1 MVHIKKLKIIMISII
16 LAVIALIPNN
26 VLADGPSYDITNYDM
41 DAYIQEDGTIHIDE
55 SITYYFSSSAN
66 GLTRDLRYYY
76 KTNKDTMEPNS
87 ARYQATG
94 IENLTVAVTNAAN
107 ITTNFTKSSDAE
119 KGDSGVYT
127 VDTVNADRTEGYDI
141 MVYSPISS
149 NNFQTVHY
157 SYDITDAVVQYN
169 DMSEIYYNFIGNG
182 IETDV
187 DEFNLDI
194 YLPISINMDDVKYYP
209 HTYATKLENI
219 QVILDSSSNCIS
231 FNIKN
236 ILSGKPVDA
245 RIVFPNTV
253 LMNCTKKYNNDYDFN
268 SLYKIENNMSLGNTR
283 YFTHITINI
292 ILGVLLVGLCIIFLT
307 YGIIKS
313 KKFRTTVKNANYFR
327 DIPKRLNLLEYQ
339 ALLPSKITDALSPNL
354 IIATI
359 LDLTNRKILN
369 METKIDANKKKQ
381 SDYEYNV
388 SINKNTDFTKL
399 YPYENQIL
407 SLIFSDQISA
417 DFNVSNY
424 TEKTVEL
431 NTRFKEISKNSKL
444 VQQISKASSKKLI
457 DTKKMYAKVKT
468 SLILNFLILIVTLF
482 IVFLFNTL
490 VMNPDKALGII
501 EFIISSVFTVFLSFI
516 VVVILDD
523 LYKIPTDKYAQD
535 QKEVLGLWKYLKD
548 YSLIKDRF
556 PIELSIWNEYLV
568 FASLFG
574 IADKVAKEFKEELI
588 KAGYSDEQIYLTY
601 PVLCMSSY
609 SSSFTTSINSSTGYS
624 GSGSGGGG
632 GRRRGSRC
640 FLNLYYLTYIKVPYL
655 INLR

>member
-1 MVHIKKLKIIMISII
+1 MEHIKKLKIIIIAII

-41 DAYIQEDGTIHIDE
+41 DAYIQEDGTLHIDE

-94 IENLTVAVTNAAN
+94 IENLTVAVTNSAN
-107 ITTNFTKSSDAE
+107 ITTNFEKVSNAE
-119 KGDSGVYT
+119 KGDNGVYT
-127 VDTVNADRTEGYDI
+127 VDTVNSDRTDGYDI

-187 DEFNLDI
+187 GEFNLDI
-194 YLPISINMDDVKYYP
+194 YLPKSINMDYVKYYP

-219 QVILDSSSNCIS
+219 QVLLDSSSNCIN

-236 ILSGKPVDA
+236 IPSGEPVDA

-268 SLYKIENNMSLGNTR
+268 SLYKIENSMSLGNTR
-283 YFTHITINI
+283 YFIHITINI
-292 ILGVLLVGLCIIFLT
+292 ILGVLLVALCIIFLT

-339 ALLPSKITDALSPNL
+339 ALLPSKMTDALSSNL

-369 METKIDANKKKQ
+369 METKKCRNKKKQ

-388 SINKNTDFTKL
+388 SINKYADFTKL
-399 YPYENQIL
+399 CPYEKQIL
-407 SLIFSDQISA
+407 SLIFSEQIST
-417 DFNVSNY
+417 DFNVSDY
-424 TEKTVEL
+424 TEKIVEL
-431 NTRFKEISKNSKL
+431 NARFKEISKNSKL
-444 VQQISKASSKKLI
+444 VQQISKANSKRLI
-457 DTKKMYAKVKT
+457 DTKKIYKKVKT
-468 SLILNFLILIVTLF
+468 SLILNFIILIVTLF

-490 VMNPDKALGII
+490 VMNPDKVLGII
-501 EFIISSVFTVFLSFI
+501 EFIISSVFTALFSF
-516 VVVILDD
+516 VVIVILDD

-548 YSLIKDRF
+548 YSLIKDRYQ
-556 PIELSIWNEYLV
+556 IELSIWNEYLV

-588 KAGYSDEQIYLTY
+588 KAGYSDDQIYLTY

-640 FLNLYYLTYIKVPYL
+640 FLNHYYLIFNIHKSPL
-655 INLR
+655 S

>member
-66 GLTRDLRYYY
+66 GLTRDLRYFY
-76 KTNKDTMEPNS
+76 KTNKDSMEPNS

-94 IENLTVAVTNAAN
+94 IENITVAVTNPAN
-107 ITTNFTKSSDAE
+107 ITTNFTKASNAE
-119 KGDSGVYT
+119 KGDNGVYT
-127 VDTVNADRTEGYDI
+127 VDAVNADRTDGYDI

-194 YLPISINMDDVKYYP
+194 YLPKSINMDDVKYYP
-209 HTYATKLENI
+209 HTYATKLEDI
-219 QVILDSSSNCIS
+219 QVMLDSASNCIS
-231 FNIKN
+231 FNIRN
-236 ILSGKPVDA
+236 IPSGKPVDA

-268 SLYKIENNMSLGNTR
+268 SLYKIENSMSLGNTR
-283 YFTHITINI
+283 YFIHITINI
-292 ILGVLLVGLCIIFLT
+292 ILGVLLVALCIIFLT
-307 YGIIKS
+307 YGTIKS
-313 KKFRTTVKNANYFR
+313 RKFRTTVKNANYFR

-339 ALLPSKITDALSPNL
+339 ALLPSKITDALSSNL

-369 METKIDANKKKQ
+369 LETKKDTNKKKQ

-388 SINKNTDFTKL
+388 SINKNADFTKL
-399 YPYENQIL
+399 YSYEEQIL
-407 SLIFSDQISA
+407 SLIFSDQIST
-417 DFNVSNY
+417 DFNVSAY

-431 NTRFKEISKNSKL
+431 NARFKEISKNSKL
-444 VQQISKASSKKLI
+444 VQQISKASSKRLI
-457 DTKKMYAKVKT
+457 DTKKIYEKVKT
-468 SLILNFLILIVTLF
+468 SLILNFIILIVTLF

-501 EFIISSVFTVFLSFI
+501 EFIISSVFTALFSF
-516 VVVILDD
+516 VVVAILYD
-523 LYKIPTDKYAQD
+523 LYKIPTNKYAQD

-548 YSLIKDRF
+548 YSLIKDRY

-588 KAGYSDEQIYLTY
+588 KAGYSDDQIYLTY

-640 FLNLYYLTYIKVPYL
+640 FLIHYYLIFNIHKSPLSY
-655 INLR
+655 

>member
-66 GLTRDLRYYY
+66 GLTRDLRYFY
-76 KTNKDTMEPNS
+76 KTNKDSMEPNS

-94 IENLTVAVTNAAN
+94 IENITVAVTNPAN
-107 ITTNFTKSSDAE
+107 ITTNFTKASNAE
-119 KGDSGVYT
+119 KGDNGVYT
-127 VDTVNADRTEGYDI
+127 VDAVNADRTDGYDI

-194 YLPISINMDDVKYYP
+194 YLPKSIKMDDVKYYP
-209 HTYATKLENI
+209 HTYATKLEDI
-219 QVILDSSSNCIS
+219 QVMLDSASNCIS
-231 FNIKN
+231 FNIRN
-236 ILSGKPVDA
+236 IPSGKPVDA

-268 SLYKIENNMSLGNTR
+268 SLYKIENSMSLGNTR
-283 YFTHITINI
+283 YFIHITINI
-292 ILGVLLVGLCIIFLT
+292 ILGVLLVTLCTIFLT

-313 KKFRTTVKNANYFR
+313 KKFRTTVKNVNYFR
-327 DIPKRLNLLEYQ
+327 DIPKHLNLLEYQ
-339 ALLPSKITDALSPNL
+339 ALLPSKATDALSSNL

-369 METKIDANKKKQ
+369 METKKGANKK
-381 SDYEYNV
+381 YEYNV
-388 SINKNTDFTKL
+388 SINKNVDFTKL
-399 YPYENQIL
+399 YPYEKQIL
-407 SLIFSDQISA
+407 SLIFSDQISTN
-417 DFNVSNY
+417 FNASAY
-424 TEKTVEL
+424 TEKTLEL
-431 NTRFKEISKNSKL
+431 NARFKEISKNRKL

-457 DTKKMYAKVKT
+457 DTKKIYEKVKT
-468 SLILNFLILIVTLF
+468 SLILNFIILIVTLL

-490 VMNPDKALGII
+490 VMNPDKALGIV
-501 EFIISSVFTVFLSFI
+501 EFIMSSVFTAFLTFI
-516 VVVILDD
+516 VVIILDD

-535 QKEVLGLWKYLKD
+535 QKELLGLWKYLKD
-548 YSLIKDRF
+548 YSLIKDRY

-588 KAGYSDEQIYLTY
+588 KAGYSDDQIYLTY

-632 GRRRGSRC
+632 GRRRWSRC
-640 FLNLYYLTYIKVPYL
+640 FLIHYYLIFNIHKSPLSY
-655 INLR
+655 

>member
-1 MVHIKKLKIIMISII
+1 MAHIKKLKIIMISII

-66 GLTRDLRYYY
+66 GLTRDLRYFY
-76 KTNKDTMEPNS
+76 KTNKDSMEPNS

-94 IENLTVAVTNAAN
+94 IENITVAVTNPAN
-107 ITTNFTKSSDAE
+107 ITTNFTKASNAE
-119 KGDSGVYT
+119 KGDNGVYT
-127 VDTVNADRTEGYDI
+127 VDAVNADRTDGYDI

-194 YLPISINMDDVKYYP
+194 YLPKSINMDDVKYYP
-209 HTYATKLENI
+209 HTYATKLEDI
-219 QVILDSSSNCIS
+219 QVMLDSASNCIS
-231 FNIKN
+231 FNIRN
-236 ILSGKPVDA
+236 IPSGKPVDA

-268 SLYKIENNMSLGNTR
+268 SLYKIENSMSLGNTR
-283 YFTHITINI
+283 YFIHITINI
-292 ILGVLLVGLCIIFLT
+292 ILGVLLVTLCTIFLT

-313 KKFRTTVKNANYFR
+313 KKFRTTVKNVNYFR
-327 DIPKRLNLLEYQ
+327 DIPKHLNLLEYQ
-339 ALLPSKITDALSPNL
+339 ALLPSKATDALSSNL

-369 METKIDANKKKQ
+369 METKKGANKK
-381 SDYEYNV
+381 YEYNV
-388 SINKNTDFTKL
+388 SINKNVDFTKL
-399 YPYENQIL
+399 YPYEKQIL
-407 SLIFSDQISA
+407 SLIFSDQISTN
-417 DFNVSNY
+417 FNASAY
-424 TEKTVEL
+424 TEKTLEL
-431 NTRFKEISKNSKL
+431 NARFKEISKNRKL

-457 DTKKMYAKVKT
+457 DNKKKYKKVKT
-468 SLILNFLILIVTLF
+468 SLILNFIILIVTLL

-490 VMNPDKALGII
+490 VMNPDKTLGIV
-501 EFIISSVFTVFLSFI
+501 EFIMSSVFTAFLTFI
-516 VVVILDD
+516 VVIILDD
-523 LYKIPTDKYAQD
+523 LYKIPTNKYAQD

-548 YSLIKDRF
+548 YSLIKDRY

-588 KAGYSDEQIYLTY
+588 KAGYSDDKIYLTY

-609 SSSFTTSINSSTGYS
+609 SSSFATSINSSTGYS

-632 GRRRGSRC
+632 GRRRWSRC
-640 FLNLYYLTYIKVPYL
+640 FLIHYYLIFNIHKSPLSY
-655 INLR
+655 

>member
-66 GLTRDLRYYY
+66 GLTRDLRYFY
-76 KTNKDTMEPNS
+76 KTNKDSMEPNS

-94 IENLTVAVTNAAN
+94 IENITVAVTNPAN
-107 ITTNFTKSSDAE
+107 ITTNFTKASNAE
-119 KGDSGVYT
+119 KGDNGVYT
-127 VDTVNADRTEGYDI
+127 VDAVNADRTDGYDI

-194 YLPISINMDDVKYYP
+194 YLPKSINMDDVKYYP
-209 HTYATKLENI
+209 HTYATKLEDI
-219 QVILDSSSNCIS
+219 QVMLDSASNCIS
-231 FNIKN
+231 FNIRN
-236 ILSGKPVDA
+236 IPSGKPVDA

-268 SLYKIENNMSLGNTR
+268 SLYKIENSMSLGNTR
-283 YFTHITINI
+283 YFIHITINI
-292 ILGVLLVGLCIIFLT
+292 ILGVLLVTLCTIFLT

-313 KKFRTTVKNANYFR
+313 KKYRTTVKNVNYFR
-327 DIPKRLNLLEYQ
+327 DIPKHLNLLEYQ
-339 ALLPSKITDALSPNL
+339 ALLPSKATDALSSNL

-369 METKIDANKKKQ
+369 METKKGANKK
-381 SDYEYNV
+381 YEYNV
-388 SINKNTDFTKL
+388 SINKNVDFTKL
-399 YPYENQIL
+399 YPYEKQIL
-407 SLIFSDQISA
+407 SLIFSDQISTN
-417 DFNVSNY
+417 FNASAY
-424 TEKTVEL
+424 TEKTLEL
-431 NTRFKEISKNSKL
+431 NARFKEISKNRKL
-444 VQQISKASSKKLI
+444 VQQISKASSKRLI
-457 DTKKMYAKVKT
+457 DTKKIYEKVKT
-468 SLILNFLILIVTLF
+468 SLILNFIILIVTLF

-490 VMNPDKALGII
+490 VMNPDKTLGIV
-501 EFIISSVFTVFLSFI
+501 EFIMSSVFTAFLTFI
-516 VVVILDD
+516 VVIILDD
-523 LYKIPTDKYAQD
+523 LYKIPTNKYAQD

-548 YSLIKDRF
+548 YSLIKDRY

-588 KAGYSDEQIYLTY
+588 KAGYSDDQIYLTY

-640 FLNLYYLTYIKVPYL
+640 FLIHYYLIFNIHKSPLSY
-655 INLR
+655 

>member
-66 GLTRDLRYYY
+66 GLTRDLRYFY
-76 KTNKDTMEPNS
+76 KTNKDLMEPNS

-94 IENLTVAVTNAAN
+94 IENITVAVTNPAN
-107 ITTNFTKSSDAE
+107 ITTNFTKASNAE
-119 KGDSGVYT
+119 KGDNGVYT
-127 VDTVNADRTEGYDI
+127 VDAVNADRTDGYDI

-194 YLPISINMDDVKYYP
+194 YLPKSINMDDVKYYP
-209 HTYATKLENI
+209 HTYATKLEDI
-219 QVILDSSSNCIS
+219 QVMLDSASNCIS
-231 FNIKN
+231 FNIRN
-236 ILSGKPVDA
+236 IPSGKPVDA

-268 SLYKIENNMSLGNTR
+268 SLYKIENSMSLGNTR
-283 YFTHITINI
+283 YFIHITINI
-292 ILGVLLVGLCIIFLT
+292 ILGVLLVTLCTIFLT

-313 KKFRTTVKNANYFR
+313 KKFRTTVKNVNYFR
-327 DIPKRLNLLEYQ
+327 DIPKHLNLLEYQ
-339 ALLPSKITDALSPNL
+339 ALLPSKATDALSSNL

-369 METKIDANKKKQ
+369 METKKGANKK
-381 SDYEYNV
+381 YEYNV
-388 SINKNTDFTKL
+388 SINKNVDFTKL
-399 YPYENQIL
+399 YPYEKQIL
-407 SLIFSDQISA
+407 SLIFSDQISTN
-417 DFNVSNY
+417 FNASAY
-424 TEKTVEL
+424 TEKTLEL
-431 NTRFKEISKNSKL
+431 NARFKEISKNRKL

-457 DTKKMYAKVKT
+457 DTKKIYEKVKT
-468 SLILNFLILIVTLF
+468 SLILNFIILIVTLL

-490 VMNPDKALGII
+490 VMNPDKALGIV
-501 EFIISSVFTVFLSFI
+501 EFIMSSVFTAFLTFI
-516 VVVILDD
+516 VVIILDD

-535 QKEVLGLWKYLKD
+535 QKELLGLWKYLKD
-548 YSLIKDRF
+548 YSLIKDRY

-588 KAGYSDEQIYLTY
+588 KAGYSDDQIYLTY

-632 GRRRGSRC
+632 GRRRWSRC
-640 FLNLYYLTYIKVPYL
+640 FLIHYYLIFNIHKSPLSY
-655 INLR
+655 

>member
-1 MVHIKKLKIIMISII
+1 MEHIKKLKIIILTII

-41 DAYIQEDGTIHIDE
+41 DAYIQEDGTLHIDE

-107 ITTNFTKSSDAE
+107 ITTNFAKVSDAE
-119 KGDSGVYT
+119 KGDNGVYT
-127 VDTVNADRTEGYDI
+127 VDTVNADRTDGYDI

-182 IETDV
+182 IETGV

-194 YLPISINMDDVKYYP
+194 YLPKSINMDDVKYYP

-219 QVILDSSSNCIS
+219 QVMLDSSSNCIN

-236 ILSGKPVDA
+236 IPSGEPVDA

-268 SLYKIENNMSLGNTR
+268 SLYKIENSMSLGNTR
-283 YFTHITINI
+283 YFIHITINI
-292 ILGVLLVGLCIIFLT
+292 ILGVLLVALCIIFLT

-339 ALLPSKITDALSPNL
+339 ALLPSKMTDALSSNL

-369 METKIDANKKKQ
+369 METKKGANKKKQ

-388 SINKNTDFTKL
+388 YINKDADFTKL
-399 YPYENQIL
+399 CPYEKQIL
-407 SLIFSDQISA
+407 SLIFSDQIST
-417 DFNVSNY
+417 DFNVSDY
-424 TEKTVEL
+424 TEKIAEL
-431 NTRFKEISKNSKL
+431 NARFKEISKNSKL
-444 VQQISKASSKKLI
+444 VQQISKANSKRLI
-457 DTKKMYAKVKT
+457 DTKKIYKKVKT
-468 SLILNFLILIVTLF
+468 SLILNFIILIVTLF

-490 VMNPDKALGII
+490 VMNPDKVLGII
-501 EFIISSVFTVFLSFI
+501 EFIISSVFTALFSFV

-523 LYKIPTDKYAQD
+523 LYKIPTDNYAQD

-548 YSLIKDRF
+548 YSLIKDRY

-588 KAGYSDEQIYLTY
+588 KAGYSDDQIYLTY

-640 FLNLYYLTYIKVPYL
+640 FLIIYYLIFNIHKSPL
-655 INLR
+655 S

>member
-66 GLTRDLRYYY
+66 GLTRDLRYFY
-76 KTNKDTMEPNS
+76 KTNKDSMEPNS

-94 IENLTVAVTNAAN
+94 IENITVAVTNPAN
-107 ITTNFTKSSDAE
+107 ITTNFTKASNAE
-119 KGDSGVYT
+119 KGDNGVYT
-127 VDTVNADRTEGYDI
+127 VDAVNADRTDGYDI

-194 YLPISINMDDVKYYP
+194 YLPKSINMDDVKYYP
-209 HTYATKLENI
+209 HTYATKLEDI
-219 QVILDSSSNCIS
+219 QVMLDSASNCIS
-231 FNIKN
+231 FNIRN
-236 ILSGKPVDA
+236 IPSGKPVDA

-268 SLYKIENNMSLGNTR
+268 SLYKIENSMSLGNTR
-283 YFTHITINI
+283 YFIHITINI
-292 ILGVLLVGLCIIFLT
+292 ILGVLLVTLCTIFLT

-313 KKFRTTVKNANYFR
+313 KKYRTTVKNVNYFR
-327 DIPKRLNLLEYQ
+327 DIPKHLNLLEYQ
-339 ALLPSKITDALSPNL
+339 ALLPSKATDALSSNL

-369 METKIDANKKKQ
+369 METKKGANKK
-381 SDYEYNV
+381 YEYNV
-388 SINKNTDFTKL
+388 SINKNVDFTKL
-399 YPYENQIL
+399 YPYEKQIL
-407 SLIFSDQISA
+407 SLIFSDQISTN
-417 DFNVSNY
+417 FNASAY
-424 TEKTVEL
+424 TEKTLEL
-431 NTRFKEISKNSKL
+431 NARFKEISKNRKL

-457 DTKKMYAKVKT
+457 DNKKMYKKVKT
-468 SLILNFLILIVTLF
+468 SLILNFIILIVTLL

-490 VMNPDKALGII
+490 VMNPDKTLGIV
-501 EFIISSVFTVFLSFI
+501 EFIMSSVFTAFLTFI
-516 VVVILDD
+516 VVIILDD
-523 LYKIPTDKYAQD
+523 LYKIPTNKYAKD

-548 YSLIKDRF
+548 YSLIKDRY

-588 KAGYSDEQIYLTY
+588 KAGYSDDQIYLTY

-632 GRRRGSRC
+632 GRRRWSRC
-640 FLNLYYLTYIKVPYL
+640 FLIHYYLIFNIHKSPLSY
-655 INLR
+655 

>member
-66 GLTRDLRYYY
+66 GLTRDLRYFY
-76 KTNKDTMEPNS
+76 KTNKDSMEPNS

-94 IENLTVAVTNAAN
+94 IENITVAVTNPAN
-107 ITTNFTKSSDAE
+107 ITTNFTKASNAE
-119 KGDSGVYT
+119 KGDNGVYT
-127 VDTVNADRTEGYDI
+127 VDAVNADRTDGYDI

-157 SYDITDAVVQYN
+157 SYDITDVVVQYN

-194 YLPISINMDDVKYYP
+194 YLPKSINMDDVKYYP
-209 HTYATKLENI
+209 HTYATKLEDI
-219 QVILDSSSNCIS
+219 QVMLDSASNCIS
-231 FNIKN
+231 FNIRN
-236 ILSGKPVDA
+236 IPSGKPVDA

-268 SLYKIENNMSLGNTR
+268 SLYKIENSMSLGNTR
-283 YFTHITINI
+283 YFIHITINI
-292 ILGVLLVGLCIIFLT
+292 ILGVLLVTLCTIFLT

-313 KKFRTTVKNANYFR
+313 KKFRTTVKNVNYFR
-327 DIPKRLNLLEYQ
+327 DIPKHLNLLEYQ
-339 ALLPSKITDALSPNL
+339 ALLPSKATDALSSNL

-369 METKIDANKKKQ
+369 METKKGANKK
-381 SDYEYNV
+381 YEYNV
-388 SINKNTDFTKL
+388 SINKNVDFTKL
-399 YPYENQIL
+399 YPYEKQIL
-407 SLIFSDQISA
+407 SLIFSDQISTN
-417 DFNVSNY
+417 FNASAY
-424 TEKTVEL
+424 TEKTLEL
-431 NTRFKEISKNSKL
+431 NARFKEISKNRKL

-457 DTKKMYAKVKT
+457 DTKKIYEKVKT
-468 SLILNFLILIVTLF
+468 SLILNFIILIVTLL

-490 VMNPDKALGII
+490 VMNPDKALGIV
-501 EFIISSVFTVFLSFI
+501 EFIMSSVFTAFLTFI
-516 VVVILDD
+516 VVIILDD

-535 QKEVLGLWKYLKD
+535 QKELLGLWKYLKD
-548 YSLIKDRF
+548 YSLIKDRY

-588 KAGYSDEQIYLTY
+588 KAGYSDDQIYLTY

-632 GRRRGSRC
+632 GRRRWSRC
-640 FLNLYYLTYIKVPYL
+640 FLIHYYLIFNIHKSPLSY
-655 INLR
+655 

>member
-66 GLTRDLRYYY
+66 GLTRDLRYFY
-76 KTNKDTMEPNS
+76 KTNKDSMEPNS

-94 IENLTVAVTNAAN
+94 IENITVAVTNPAN
-107 ITTNFTKSSDAE
+107 ITTNFTKASNAE
-119 KGDSGVYT
+119 KGDNGVYT
-127 VDTVNADRTEGYDI
+127 VDAVNADRTDGYDI

-194 YLPISINMDDVKYYP
+194 YLPKSINMDDVKYYP
-209 HTYATKLENI
+209 HTYATKLEDI
-219 QVILDSSSNCIS
+219 QVMLDSASNCIS
-231 FNIKN
+231 FNIRN
-236 ILSGKPVDA
+236 IPSGKPVDA

-268 SLYKIENNMSLGNTR
+268 SLYKIENSMSLGNTR
-283 YFTHITINI
+283 YFIHITINI
-292 ILGVLLVGLCIIFLT
+292 ILGVLLVTLCTIFLT

-313 KKFRTTVKNANYFR
+313 KKFRTTVKNVNYFR
-327 DIPKRLNLLEYQ
+327 DIPKHLNLLEYQ
-339 ALLPSKITDALSPNL
+339 ALLPSKATDALSSNL

-369 METKIDANKKKQ
+369 METKKGANKK
-381 SDYEYNV
+381 YEYNV
-388 SINKNTDFTKL
+388 SINKNVDFTKL
-399 YPYENQIL
+399 YPYEKQIL
-407 SLIFSDQISA
+407 SLIFSDQISTN
-417 DFNVSNY
+417 FNASAY
-424 TEKTVEL
+424 TEKTLEL
-431 NTRFKEISKNSKL
+431 NARFKEISKNRKL

-457 DTKKMYAKVKT
+457 DNKKMYKKVKT
-468 SLILNFLILIVTLF
+468 SLILNFIILIVTLL

-490 VMNPDKALGII
+490 VMNPDKTLGIV
-501 EFIISSVFTVFLSFI
+501 EFIMSSVFTAFLTFI
-516 VVVILDD
+516 VVIILDD
-523 LYKIPTDKYAQD
+523 LYKIPTNKYAQD

-548 YSLIKDRF
+548 YSLIKDRY

-588 KAGYSDEQIYLTY
+588 KAGYSDDKIYLTY

-609 SSSFTTSINSSTGYS
+609 SSSFATSINSSTGYS

-632 GRRRGSRC
+632 GRRRWSRC
-640 FLNLYYLTYIKVPYL
+640 FLIHYYLIFNIHKSPLSY
-655 INLR
+655 

>member
-1 MVHIKKLKIIMISII
+1 MKHIKKLKIIIITII

-41 DAYIQEDGTIHIDE
+41 DAYIQEDGTLHIDE

-107 ITTNFTKSSDAE
+107 ITTNFAKVSDAE
-119 KGDSGVYT
+119 KGDNGVYT
-127 VDTVNADRTEGYDI
+127 VDTVNADRTDGYDI

-157 SYDITDAVVQYN
+157 TYDITDAVVQYN

-194 YLPISINMDDVKYYP
+194 YLPKSINIDDVKYYP

-219 QVILDSSSNCIS
+219 QVMLDSSSNCIN

-236 ILSGKPVDA
+236 IPSGEPVDA
-245 RIVFPNTV
+245 RIVFPNTA

-268 SLYKIENNMSLGNTR
+268 SLYKIENSMSLGNTR
-283 YFTHITINI
+283 YFIHITINI
-292 ILGVLLVGLCIIFLT
+292 ILGVLLVALCIIFLT

-339 ALLPSKITDALSPNL
+339 ALLPSKMTDALSSNL

-359 LDLTNRKILN
+359 LDLTNKKILN
-369 METKIDANKKKQ
+369 METKKGANKKKQ

-388 SINKNTDFTKL
+388 SINKNADFTKL
-399 YPYENQIL
+399 YPYEKQIL
-407 SLIFSDQISA
+407 SLIFSDQIST
-417 DFNVSNY
+417 DFNVSDC
-424 TEKTVEL
+424 TEKIIEL
-431 NTRFKEISKNSKL
+431 NARFKEISKNSKL
-444 VQQISKASSKKLI
+444 VQQISKANSKRLI
-457 DTKKMYAKVKT
+457 DTKKIYKKVKT
-468 SLILNFLILIVTLF
+468 SLLLNFIILIVTLF

-490 VMNPDKALGII
+490 VMNPDKVLGII
-501 EFIISSVFTVFLSFI
+501 ELIISSIFMTLFSFI

-523 LYKIPTDKYAQD
+523 LYKIPTDQYAQD
-535 QKEVLGLWKYLKD
+535 QKEVIGLWKYLKD
-548 YSLIKDRF
+548 YSLIKDKY
-556 PIELSIWNEYLV
+556 PIEISIWNEYLV

-588 KAGYSDEQIYLTY
+588 KSGYSDDQIYLTY

-632 GRRRGSRC
+632 GRRWGSRC
-640 FLNLYYLTYIKVPYL
+640 FLNLYYLIFN
-655 INLR
+655 I

>member
-1 MVHIKKLKIIMISII
+1 MGYIKKLKILFIIII
-16 LAVIALIPNN
+16 LVAISLMPNM

-41 DAYIQEDGTIHIDE
+41 DAYVQEDGTLHVDE
-55 SITYYFSSSAN
+55 SITYYFSSSGN

-76 KTNKDTMEPNS
+76 KTNKDSMEPTS

-94 IENLTVAVTNAAN
+94 IENLTVAVTNSAN
-107 ITTNFTKSSDAE
+107 TTTNFTKESFAE
-119 KGDSGVYT
+119 KGDYGVYT
-127 VDTVNADRTEGYDI
+127 IDTVNSEQTKGYDI
-141 MVYSPISS
+141 RVYSPISS
-149 NNFQTVHY
+149 DNFQTVHY

-194 YLPISINMDDVKYYP
+194 YLPKSINMDDVKYYP

-219 QVILDSSSNCIS
+219 QIMLDSASNCIS

-236 ILSGKPVDA
+236 IPSGKPVDA

-253 LMNCTKKYNNDYDFN
+253 LMNCTKKYNNDYDFS
-268 SLYKIENNMSLGNTR
+268 SLNKIENNMSFGNTR
-283 YFTHITINI
+283 YFLHINI
-292 ILGVLLVGLCIIFLT
+292 NFILGALLVGLCIIFLT

-339 ALLPSKITDALSPNL
+339 VLLPSKITNALSSNL

-369 METKIDANKKKQ
+369 METLKSSNKKKQ

-388 SINKNTDFTKL
+388 SINKNADFTKL
-399 YPYENQIL
+399 YPYEKQIL
-407 SLIFSDQISA
+407 SLIFSDQIST

-431 NTRFKEISKNSKL
+431 NARFKEISNNSKL
-444 VQQISKASSKKLI
+444 VRQISKASTKKLI
-457 DTKKMYAKVKT
+457 DNKTIYKKVKT
-468 SLILNFLILIVTLF
+468 SLILNFIILIVVLL
-482 IVFLFNTL
+482 IVFLLNTL
-490 VMNPDKALGII
+490 VINPDKSLGII
-501 EFIISSVFTVFLSFI
+501 EFIISFVFTAFFSFI
-516 VVVILDD
+516 VIVILDD
-523 LYKIPTDKYAQD
+523 FFKIPIDKYAQD

-548 YSLIKDRF
+548 YSLIKDRY

-588 KAGYSDEQIYLTY
+588 KAGYTDEQIYLSY

-609 SSSFTTSINSSTGYS
+609 SSSFATSINSSTGYS

-640 FLNLYYLTYIKVPYL
+640 FLILHYL
-655 INLR
+655 IFTYNI

>member
-1 MVHIKKLKIIMISII
+1 MEHIKKLKIIIIAII

-41 DAYIQEDGTIHIDE
+41 DAYIQEDGTLHIDE

-94 IENLTVAVTNAAN
+94 IENLTVAVTNSAN
-107 ITTNFTKSSDAE
+107 ITTNFEKVSNAE
-119 KGDSGVYT
+119 KGDNGVYT
-127 VDTVNADRTEGYDI
+127 VDTVNADRTDGYDI

-187 DEFNLDI
+187 GEFNLDI
-194 YLPISINMDDVKYYP
+194 YLPKSINMDYVKYYP

-219 QVILDSSSNCIS
+219 QVLLDSSSNCIN

-236 ILSGKPVDA
+236 IPSGEPVDA

-268 SLYKIENNMSLGNTR
+268 SLYKIENSMSLGNTR
-283 YFTHITINI
+283 YFIHITINI
-292 ILGVLLVGLCIIFLT
+292 ILGVLLVALCIIFLT

-339 ALLPSKITDALSPNL
+339 ALLPSKMTDALSSNL

-369 METKIDANKKKQ
+369 METKKCRNKKKQ

-388 SINKNTDFTKL
+388 SINKDADFTKL
-399 YPYENQIL
+399 CPYEKQIL
-407 SLIFSDQISA
+407 SLIFSEQIST
-417 DFNVSNY
+417 DFNVSDY
-424 TEKTVEL
+424 TEKIVEL
-431 NTRFKEISKNSKL
+431 NARFKEISKNSKL
-444 VQQISKASSKKLI
+444 VQQISKANSKRLI
-457 DTKKMYAKVKT
+457 DTKKIYKKVKT
-468 SLILNFLILIVTLF
+468 SLILNFIILIVTLF

-490 VMNPDKALGII
+490 VMNPDKVLGII
-501 EFIISSVFTVFLSFI
+501 EFIISSVFTALFSF
-516 VVVILDD
+516 VVIVILDD

-548 YSLIKDRF
+548 YSLIKDRY

-588 KAGYSDEQIYLTY
+588 KAGYSDDQIYLTY

-640 FLNLYYLTYIKVPYL
+640 FLNHYYLIFNIHKSPL
-655 INLR
+655 S

>member
-1 MVHIKKLKIIMISII
+1 MEHIKKLKIIIIAII

-41 DAYIQEDGTIHIDE
+41 DAYIQEDGTLHIDE

-94 IENLTVAVTNAAN
+94 IENLTVAVTNSAN
-107 ITTNFTKSSDAE
+107 ITTNFEKVSNAE
-119 KGDSGVYT
+119 KGDNGVYT
-127 VDTVNADRTEGYDI
+127 VDTVNADRTDGYDI

-187 DEFNLDI
+187 GEFNLDI
-194 YLPISINMDDVKYYP
+194 YLPKSINMDYVKYYP

-219 QVILDSSSNCIS
+219 QVLLDSSSNCIN

-236 ILSGKPVDA
+236 IPSGEPVDA

-268 SLYKIENNMSLGNTR
+268 SLYKIENSMSLGNTR
-283 YFTHITINI
+283 YFIHITINI
-292 ILGVLLVGLCIIFLT
+292 ILGVLLVALCIIFLT

-339 ALLPSKITDALSPNL
+339 ALLPSKMTDALSSNL

-369 METKIDANKKKQ
+369 METKKCRNKKKQ

-388 SINKNTDFTKL
+388 SINKDADFTKL
-399 YPYENQIL
+399 CPYEKQIL
-407 SLIFSDQISA
+407 SLIFSEQIST
-417 DFNVSNY
+417 DFNVSDY
-424 TEKTVEL
+424 TEKIVEL
-431 NTRFKEISKNSKL
+431 NARFKEISKNSKL
-444 VQQISKASSKKLI
+444 VQQISKANSKRLI
-457 DTKKMYAKVKT
+457 DTKKIYKKVKT
-468 SLILNFLILIVTLF
+468 SLILNFIILIVTLF

-490 VMNPDKALGII
+490 VMNPDKVLGII
-501 EFIISSVFTVFLSFI
+501 EFIISSVFTALFSFV

-523 LYKIPTDKYAQD
+523 LYKIPTDNYAQD

-548 YSLIKDRF
+548 YSLIKDRY

-588 KAGYSDEQIYLTY
+588 KAGYSDDQIYLTY

-640 FLNLYYLTYIKVPYL
+640 FLIRYYLIFNIHKSPL
-655 INLR
+655 S

>member
-66 GLTRDLRYYY
+66 GLTRDLRYFY
-76 KTNKDTMEPNS
+76 KTNKDSMEPNS

-94 IENLTVAVTNAAN
+94 IENITVAVTNPAN
-107 ITTNFTKSSDAE
+107 ITTNFTKASNAE
-119 KGDSGVYT
+119 KGDNGVYT
-127 VDTVNADRTEGYDI
+127 VDAVNADRTDGYDI

-194 YLPISINMDDVKYYP
+194 YLPKSINMDDVKYYP
-209 HTYATKLENI
+209 HTYATKLEDI
-219 QVILDSSSNCIS
+219 QVMLDSASNCIS
-231 FNIKN
+231 FNIRN
-236 ILSGKPVDA
+236 IPSGKPVDA

-268 SLYKIENNMSLGNTR
+268 SLYKIENSMSLGNTR
-283 YFTHITINI
+283 YFIHITINI
-292 ILGVLLVGLCIIFLT
+292 ILGVLLVTLCTIFLT

-313 KKFRTTVKNANYFR
+313 KKYRTTVKNVNYFR
-327 DIPKRLNLLEYQ
+327 DIPKHLNLLEYQ
-339 ALLPSKITDALSPNL
+339 ALLPSKATDALSSNL

-369 METKIDANKKKQ
+369 METKKGANKK
-381 SDYEYNV
+381 YEYNV
-388 SINKNTDFTKL
+388 SINKNVDFTKL
-399 YPYENQIL
+399 YPYEKQIL
-407 SLIFSDQISA
+407 SLIFSDQISTN
-417 DFNVSNY
+417 FNASAY
-424 TEKTVEL
+424 TEKTLEL
-431 NTRFKEISKNSKL
+431 NARFKEISKNRKL
-444 VQQISKASSKKLI
+444 VQQISKASSKRLI
-457 DTKKMYAKVKT
+457 DTKKIYEKVKT
-468 SLILNFLILIVTLF
+468 SLILNFIILIVTLL

-490 VMNPDKALGII
+490 VMNPDKTLGIV
-501 EFIISSVFTVFLSFI
+501 EFIMSSVFTAFLTFI
-516 VVVILDD
+516 VVIILDD
-523 LYKIPTDKYAQD
+523 LYKIPTNKYAQD

-548 YSLIKDRF
+548 YSLIKDRY

-588 KAGYSDEQIYLTY
+588 KAGYSDDQIYLTY

-632 GRRRGSRC
+632 GRRRWSRC
-640 FLNLYYLTYIKVPYL
+640 FLIHYYLIFNIHKSPLSY
-655 INLR
+655 

>member
-1 MVHIKKLKIIMISII
+1 MEHIKKLKIIIITII
-16 LAVIALIPNN
+16 LVVIALIPNN

-41 DAYIQEDGTIHIDE
+41 DAYIQEDGTLHIDE

-94 IENLTVAVTNAAN
+94 IENLTVAVTNSAN
-107 ITTNFTKSSDAE
+107 ITTNFAKVSNAE
-119 KGDSGVYT
+119 KGDNGVYT
-127 VDTVNADRTEGYDI
+127 VDTVNADRTDGYDI

-194 YLPISINMDDVKYYP
+194 YLPKSINMDYVKYYP

-219 QVILDSSSNCIS
+219 QVLLDSSSNCIN

-236 ILSGKPVDA
+236 IPSGEPVDA

-268 SLYKIENNMSLGNTR
+268 SLYKIENSMSLGNTR
-283 YFTHITINI
+283 YFIHITINI
-292 ILGVLLVGLCIIFLT
+292 ILGVLLFALCIIFLT

-339 ALLPSKITDALSPNL
+339 ALLPSKITNALSSNL

-359 LDLTNRKILN
+359 LDLTNRNILN
-369 METKIDANKKKQ
+369 METKKGANKKKQ

-388 SINKNTDFTKL
+388 SINKNADFTKL
-399 YPYENQIL
+399 YPYEKQII
-407 SLIFSDQISA
+407 SLIFSDQIST

-424 TEKTVEL
+424 TEKKVEL
-431 NTRFKEISKNSKL
+431 NARFKEISKNSKL
-444 VQQISKASSKKLI
+444 VQQISKASLQKLI
-457 DTKKMYAKVKT
+457 DTKKMYEKVKT

-501 EFIISSVFTVFLSFI
+501 EFIISSVFTALFSF
-516 VVVILDD
+516 VVIVILDD

-548 YSLIKDRF
+548 YSLIKDRY

-588 KAGYSDEQIYLTY
+588 KAGYSDDQIYLTY

-640 FLNLYYLTYIKVPYL
+640 FLIHYYLIFNIHKSPL
-655 INLR
+655 S

>member
-66 GLTRDLRYYY
+66 GLTRDLRYFY
-76 KTNKDTMEPNS
+76 KTNKDSKEPNS

-94 IENLTVAVTNAAN
+94 IENITVAVTNPAN
-107 ITTNFTKSSDAE
+107 ITTNFTKASNAE
-119 KGDSGVYT
+119 KGDNGVYT
-127 VDTVNADRTEGYDI
+127 VDAVNADRTDGYDI

-194 YLPISINMDDVKYYP
+194 YLPKSINMDDVKYYP
-209 HTYATKLENI
+209 HTYATKLEDI
-219 QVILDSSSNCIS
+219 QVMLDSASNCIS
-231 FNIKN
+231 FNIRN
-236 ILSGKPVDA
+236 IPSGKPVDA

-268 SLYKIENNMSLGNTR
+268 SLYKIENSMSLGNTR
-283 YFTHITINI
+283 YFIHITINI
-292 ILGVLLVGLCIIFLT
+292 ILGVLLVALCIIFLT
-307 YGIIKS
+307 YGTIKS
-313 KKFRTTVKNANYFR
+313 RKFRTTVKNANYFR

-339 ALLPSKITDALSPNL
+339 ALLPSKITDALSSNL

-369 METKIDANKKKQ
+369 LETKKDTNKKKQ

-388 SINKNTDFTKL
+388 SINKNAYFTKL
-399 YPYENQIL
+399 YSYEKQIL
-407 SLIFSDQISA
+407 SLIFSDQIST
-417 DFNVSNY
+417 DFNVSDY

-431 NTRFKEISKNSKL
+431 NARFKEISKNSKL
-444 VQQISKASSKKLI
+444 VQQISKASSKRLI
-457 DTKKMYAKVKT
+457 DTKKIYEKVKT
-468 SLILNFLILIVTLF
+468 SLILNFIILIVTLF

-501 EFIISSVFTVFLSFI
+501 EFIISSVFTALFSF
-516 VVVILDD
+516 VVVAILYD
-523 LYKIPTDKYAQD
+523 LYKIPTNKYAQD

-548 YSLIKDRF
+548 YSLIKDRY
-556 PIELSIWNEYLV
+556 PIEISIWNEYLV

-588 KAGYSDEQIYLTY
+588 KAGYSDDKIYLTY

-609 SSSFTTSINSSTGYS
+609 SSSFATSINSSTGYS

-632 GRRRGSRC
+632 GRRRWSRC
-640 FLNLYYLTYIKVPYL
+640 FLIHYYLIFNIHKSPLSY
-655 INLR
+655 

>member
-1 MVHIKKLKIIMISII
+1 M
-16 LAVIALIPNN
+16 PNM

-41 DAYIQEDGTIHIDE
+41 DAYVQEDGTLHVDE
-55 SITYYFSSSAN
+55 SITYYFSSSGN

-76 KTNKDTMEPNS
+76 KTNKDSMEPTS

-94 IENLTVAVTNAAN
+94 IENLTVAVTNSAN
-107 ITTNFTKSSDAE
+107 TTTNFTKESFAE
-119 KGDSGVYT
+119 KGDYGVYT
-127 VDTVNADRTEGYDI
+127 IDTVNSEQTKGYDI
-141 MVYSPISS
+141 RVYSPISS
-149 NNFQTVHY
+149 DNFQTVHY

-194 YLPISINMDDVKYYP
+194 YLPKSINMDDVKYYP

-219 QVILDSSSNCIS
+219 QIMLDSASNCIS

-236 ILSGKPVDA
+236 IPSGKPVDA

-253 LMNCTKKYNNDYDFN
+253 LMNCTKKYNNDYDFS
-268 SLYKIENNMSLGNTR
+268 SLNKIENNMSFGNTR
-283 YFTHITINI
+283 YFLHINI
-292 ILGVLLVGLCIIFLT
+292 NFILGALLVGLCIIFLT

-339 ALLPSKITDALSPNL
+339 VLLPSKITNALSSNL

-369 METKIDANKKKQ
+369 METLKSSNKKKQ

-388 SINKNTDFTKL
+388 SINKNADFTKL
-399 YPYENQIL
+399 YPYEKQIL
-407 SLIFSDQISA
+407 SLIFSDQIST

-431 NTRFKEISKNSKL
+431 NARFKEISNNSKL
-444 VQQISKASSKKLI
+444 VRQISKASTKKLI
-457 DTKKMYAKVKT
+457 DNKTIYKKVKT
-468 SLILNFLILIVTLF
+468 SLILNFIILIVVLL
-482 IVFLFNTL
+482 IVFLLNTL
-490 VMNPDKALGII
+490 VINPDKSFGII
-501 EFIISSVFTVFLSFI
+501 EFIISFVFTAFFSFI
-516 VVVILDD
+516 VIVILDD
-523 LYKIPTDKYAQD
+523 FFKIPIDKYTQD

-548 YSLIKDRF
+548 YSLIKDRY

-588 KAGYSDEQIYLTY
+588 KAGYTDEQIYLSY

-609 SSSFTTSINSSTGYS
+609 SSSFATSINSSTGYS

-640 FLNLYYLTYIKVPYL
+640 FLILHYSIFTYNI
-655 INLR
+655 

>member
-1 MVHIKKLKIIMISII
+1 MEHIKKLKIIILTII

-41 DAYIQEDGTIHIDE
+41 DAYIQEDGTLHIDE

-107 ITTNFTKSSDAE
+107 ITTNFAKVSDAE
-119 KGDSGVYT
+119 KGDNGVYT
-127 VDTVNADRTEGYDI
+127 VDTVNADRTDGYDI

-182 IETDV
+182 IETGV

-194 YLPISINMDDVKYYP
+194 YLPKSINMDDVKYYP

-219 QVILDSSSNCIS
+219 QAMLDSSSNCIN

-236 ILSGKPVDA
+236 IPSGEPVDA

-268 SLYKIENNMSLGNTR
+268 SLYKIENSMSLGNTR
-283 YFTHITINI
+283 YFIHITINI
-292 ILGVLLVGLCIIFLT
+292 ILGVLLVALCIIFLT

-339 ALLPSKITDALSPNL
+339 ALLPSKMTDALSSNL

-369 METKIDANKKKQ
+369 METKKGANKKKQ

-388 SINKNTDFTKL
+388 YINKDADFTKL
-399 YPYENQIL
+399 CPYEKQIL
-407 SLIFSDQISA
+407 SLIFSDQIST
-417 DFNVSNY
+417 DFNVSDY
-424 TEKTVEL
+424 TEKIAEL
-431 NTRFKEISKNSKL
+431 NARFKEISKNSKL
-444 VQQISKASSKKLI
+444 VQQISKANSKRLI
-457 DTKKMYAKVKT
+457 DTKKIYKKVKT
-468 SLILNFLILIVTLF
+468 SLILNFIILIVTFF

-490 VMNPDKALGII
+490 VMNPDKVLGII
-501 EFIISSVFTVFLSFI
+501 EFIISSVFTALFSFV

-523 LYKIPTDKYAQD
+523 LYKIPTDNYAQD

-548 YSLIKDRF
+548 YSLIKDRY

-588 KAGYSDEQIYLTY
+588 KAGYSDDQIYLTY

-640 FLNLYYLTYIKVPYL
+640 FLIRYYLIFNIHKSPL
-655 INLR
+655 S

>member
-1 MVHIKKLKIIMISII
+1 MENIKKLKILIFIII
-16 LAVIALIPNN
+16 LVAITLIPSI

-41 DAYIQEDGTIHIDE
+41 KAYIQEDGTIHIDE

-76 KTNKDTMEPNS
+76 KTNKDTMEANS

-94 IENLTVAVTNAAN
+94 IENLTVAVTNESN
-107 ITTNFTKSSDAE
+107 ITTDFIKVSDAE
-119 KGDSGVYT
+119 KGDSGIYT
-127 VDTVNADRTEGYDI
+127 VDSVISDKTEGYDI

-182 IETDV
+182 METDI

-194 YLPISINMDDVKYYP
+194 YLPNSINTADVKYYP

-219 QVILDSSSNCIS
+219 EVLLDSSSKCIS
-231 FNIKN
+231 FKIKN
-236 ILSGKPVDA
+236 VPADKPVDA

-253 LMNCTKKYNNDYDFN
+253 LMNCIKKYNSNYDFN
-268 SLYKIENNMSLGNTR
+268 SLFKIEDDMSLGNTR
-283 YFTHITINI
+283 YFLHININI
-292 ILGVLLVGLCIIFLT
+292 ILGIFLVALCIIFLT
-307 YGIIKS
+307 YGSIRS
-313 KKFRTTVKNANYFR
+313 KKFRTIVKNVNYFR
-327 DIPKRLNLLEYQ
+327 DIPKHLNLLEYQ
-339 ALLPSKITDALSPNL
+339 VLLPSKQTNALSSNL

-359 LDLTNRKILN
+359 LDLVNKKILN
-369 METKIDANKKKQ
+369 METIKGSNKKKQ
-381 SDYEYNV
+381 TEYKYNIY
-388 SINKNTDFTKL
+388 INRNADFSKL
-399 YPYENQIL
+399 YPYERQIL
-407 SLIFSDQISA
+407 SLIFSDHLST

-424 TEKTVEL
+424 IEKTVEL
-431 NTRFKEISKNSKL
+431 NDRFKEISKNSKF

-457 DTKKMYAKVKT
+457 DSKKIYKKVKT
-468 SLILNFLILIVTLF
+468 SLILNFLILIATLF
-482 IVFLFNTL
+482 IIFLFNTL

-501 EFIISSVFTVFLSFI
+501 EFIISLVFTAFLTFI

-523 LYKIPTDKYAQD
+523 LYKIPMEKYTQD

-548 YSLIKDRF
+548 YSLIKDRY
-556 PIELSIWNEYLV
+556 PIELNIWNEYLV

-588 KAGYSDEQIYLTY
+588 KVGYTDEQIYLTY

-609 SSSFTTSINSSTGYS
+609 SSTFTTSINSSTGYS

-640 FLNLYYLTYIKVPYL
+640 FLNIYKVPYL
-655 INLR
+655 II